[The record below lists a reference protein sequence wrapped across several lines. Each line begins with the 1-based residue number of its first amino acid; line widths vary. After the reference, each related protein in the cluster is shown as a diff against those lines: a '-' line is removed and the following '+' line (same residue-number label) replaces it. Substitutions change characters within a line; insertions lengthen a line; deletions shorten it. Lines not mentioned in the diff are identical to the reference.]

1 MKEDP
6 SASRRGFLRNFGFG
20 FGGGVLRVG
29 GMLGKLEKIAEA
41 AQNLDRKVGF
51 ALVGLGSLA
60 TNQIGP
66 ALLKSKYCSLAA
78 VVSSDPQKLQ
88 RWSTQYKLPENCLY
102 SYETFDQI
110 AYNSAVDVV
119 YILLPNSMHSEFTVR
134 AAHAGKHVLCEK
146 PMEVSVEKCERMIEA
161 CQSAGK
167 QLAIGYRCQF
177 EPHHLEMIRLARQQV
192 YGPVRLIEAS
202 FGFRLEG
209 AEQWRLKRELAGG
222 GALMDVGIYALQG
235 ARYLAGEEPIEVTA
249 HETKSDPEK
258 FSEVDESI
266 FWTLKFPSGLIANC
280 ATTYLVP
287 GMNRLWAGADQG
299 SFELTSA
306 FGYDGQKGQTH
317 KGPFSFPAT
326 DHFAVQMDDFA
337 QCLATGK
344 KSKVSGEEGLRDVKI
359 ITAIYESIKL
369 GGQPVQLS

>member
-1 MKEDP
+1 M
-6 SASRRGFLRNFGFG
+6 
-20 FGGGVLRVG
+20 
-29 GMLGKLEKIAEA
+29 
-41 AQNLDRKVGF
+41 
-51 ALVGLGSLA
+51 
-60 TNQIGP
+60 
-66 ALLKSKYCSLAA
+66 
-78 VVSSDPQKLQ
+78 SSDPQKLQ

-177 EPHHLEMIRLARQQV
+177 EPHHLEMMRLARQQV

-209 AEQWRLKRELAGG
+209 AEQWRLKSELAGG

-280 ATTYLVP
+280 ATTYLFR
-287 GMNRLWAGADQG
+287 G
-299 SFELTSA
+299 
-306 FGYDGQKGQTH
+306 
-317 KGPFSFPAT
+317 
-326 DHFAVQMDDFA
+326 
-337 QCLATGK
+337 
-344 KSKVSGEEGLRDVKI
+344 
-359 ITAIYESIKL
+359 
-369 GGQPVQLS
+369 